1 MKIAIDLNDVVRDF
15 SNNFV
20 RYYIEGYDHKFDLTD
35 FEFWSHDLSAVFP
48 FKSQKAYHNFIYND
62 GFITL
67 QYNEMKEVLNKQ
79 GIDVCEKTI
88 ASYYEHLKG
97 IGWAYKTPFEYVYY
111 VYDTEQQH
119 NRYISQEEFRE
130 MYKGFYKQV
139 KKDGGKFYNA
149 ERIIR
154 EKYGGKPKKRPLLQ
168 KNGFYNEQY
177 NAVQELLEK
186 EFSTI

>member
-1 MKIAIDLNDVVRDF
+1 
-15 SNNFV
+15 
-20 RYYIEGYDHKFDLTD
+20 
-35 FEFWSHDLSAVFP
+35 
-48 FKSQKAYHNFIYND
+48 
-62 GFITL
+62 
-67 QYNEMKEVLNKQ
+67 MKELLNKQ
-79 GIDVCEKTI
+79 GIDVYEKTI
-88 ASYYEHLKG
+88 ASYYVHLKG
-97 IGWAYKTPFEYVYY
+97 IGWAYKTPFEYIYY

-139 KKDGGKFYNA
+139 RKDGGKFYNA